1 MKKAATRRLLA
12 PVAGRV
18 LALADVQDPVF
29 ATATMGPGFAIQPT
43 DGRVV
48 APVSGRV
55 TVVAA
60 TKHAVGLVTASGLE
74 VLVHMGIDTVELNG
88 APFVCHVQVGDTVQA
103 GEVLAEM
110 DLAALQRAQKLAT
123 VIVVV
128 TNGQTV
134 LDDLIVAATDQM
146 VTAKTAVATAVLAVT
161 TVPGTQAVPSTT
173 AASDAKLESESES
186 ESEFESESESGF
198 KSESGSKSKAKSKP
212 KSKPNSTSKYAVL
225 ATAIVTNVGGPGN
238 IISVIHC
245 ITRLRFYLKDEH
257 RAQDAVIA
265 NLDGVIDVAKAGG
278 QYQVVIGPAVN
289 EVYDAVMAQLGPAFA
304 DATAGTPTATVTQ
317 AAGAPTETDV
327 PTGWLPRLR
336 HGVSQVIGVMTAAMI
351 LVIGI
356 LAGSGILKGILAAL
370 TGFHVLTVTSGT
382 YMVLNAVADA
392 TFYFLPVVLG
402 FTAAKKLGSDPIVL
416 AIVGAILIYPSLMT
430 AAGHAT
436 TAQITFFGVPTH
448 LMSYAASVF
457 PMIVAAWLGVSVERG
472 LKRVIPLY
480 LRSVFVPILEALIL
494 SVIVL
499 VVIGALITMISK
511 GLASGILAIYNFSP
525 ALSGLVIGGLYQTM
539 VIFGLH
545 WGIIPIVINDIATN
559 GHSYLNAILSIT
571 MVAQGGA
578 VLAVF
583 LKSKNK
589 PLKEISL
596 AAAISAFCG
605 VTEPAL
611 YGVNLKYKRVF
622 VVASIASGLGGLLT
636 GLLHVNNYALSGS
649 LIGFPAFITPGVGIG
664 PNFYGYL
671 ISHYGTLLIAT
682 ILVYLFGF
690 SDKMLPATSAT
701 AK

>member
-1 MKKAATRRLLA
+1 
-12 PVAGRV
+12 
-18 LALADVQDPVF
+18 
-29 ATATMGPGFAIQPT
+29 
-43 DGRVV
+43 
-48 APVSGRV
+48 
-55 TVVAA
+55 
-60 TKHAVGLVTASGLE
+60 
-74 VLVHMGIDTVELNG
+74 
-88 APFVCHVQVGDTVQA
+88 
-103 GEVLAEM
+103 
-110 DLAALQRAQKLAT
+110 
-123 VIVVV
+123 
-128 TNGQTV
+128 
-134 LDDLIVAATDQM
+134 
-146 VTAKTAVATAVLAVT
+146 
-161 TVPGTQAVPSTT
+161 
-173 AASDAKLESESES
+173 
-186 ESEFESESESGF
+186 
-198 KSESGSKSKAKSKP
+198 
-212 KSKPNSTSKYAVL
+212 
-225 ATAIVTNVGGPGN
+225 
-238 IISVIHC
+238 
-245 ITRLRFYLKDEH
+245 
-257 RAQDAVIA
+257 
-265 NLDGVIDVAKAGG
+265 
-278 QYQVVIGPAVN
+278 
-289 EVYDAVMAQLGPAFA
+289 
-304 DATAGTPTATVTQ
+304 
-317 AAGAPTETDV
+317 
-327 PTGWLPRLR
+327 
-336 HGVSQVIGVMTAAMI
+336 MI
-351 LVIGI
+351 PVIGI

-392 TFYFLPVVLG
+392 TFYFLPVILG
-402 FTAAKKLGSDPIVL
+402 FTSAKKLGSDPIVL

-499 VVIGALITMISK
+499 VVIGPLITMISK

-682 ILVYLFGF
+682 TLVYLFGF

>member
-128 TNGQTV
+128 ANGQTV

-161 TVPGTQAVPSTT
+161 PVPGAQAVTSTT
-173 AASDAKLESESES
+173 AASDVEL
-186 ESEFESESESGF
+186 ESEFESES
-198 KSESGSKSKAKSKP
+198 KSKSKS
-212 KSKPNSTSKYAVL
+212 KSKPNSTSKYAAL

-238 IISVIHC
+238 VNSVIHC

-304 DATAGTPTATVTQ
+304 DMTTGTPTAATTQ
-317 AAGAPTETDV
+317 AAGAPTETDA

-336 HGVSQVIGVMTAAMI
+336 HGMSQVIGVMTAAMI
-351 LVIGI
+351 PVIGI

-494 SVIVL
+494 SVVVL
-499 VVIGALITMISK
+499 VVIGPLITMISK

-664 PNFYGYL
+664 ANFYGYL

-682 ILVYLFGF
+682 TLVYLFGF

>member
-29 ATATMGPGFAIQPT
+29 AT
-43 DGRVV
+43 
-48 APVSGRV
+48 
-55 TVVAA
+55 A

-110 DLAALQRAQKLAT
+110 DLAALQRAQKIAT

-161 TVPGTQAVPSTT
+161 PVPGAQVVTPTT

-186 ESEFESESESGF
+186 
-198 KSESGSKSKAKSKP
+198 KSKS
-212 KSKPNSTSKYAVL
+212 KSKPNSTSKYAAL

-238 IISVIHC
+238 VNSVIHC

-304 DATAGTPTATVTQ
+304 DTTAGTPTATATQ
-317 AAGAPTETDV
+317 AAGAPTETDA

-351 LVIGI
+351 PVIGI

-499 VVIGALITMISK
+499 VVIGPLITMISK

-682 ILVYLFGF
+682 TLVYLFGF

>member
-29 ATATMGPGFAIQPT
+29 ATATMGPGFSIQPT

-55 TVVAA
+55 TVVTT

-161 TVPGTQAVPSTT
+161 PVPGAQAVTSTT
-173 AASDAKLESESES
+173 AASDVEL
-186 ESEFESESESGF
+186 ESEFESE
-198 KSESGSKSKAKSKP
+198 SESGSKSKAKSK
-212 KSKPNSTSKYAVL
+212 SKPNSTSKYAAL

-238 IISVIHC
+238 INSVIHC

-289 EVYDAVMAQLGPAFA
+289 EVFDAVMVQLGPAFA
-304 DATAGTPTATVTQ
+304 DMTAGTPTAATTQ
-317 AAGAPTETDV
+317 AAGAPTETDA

-336 HGVSQVIGVMTAAMI
+336 HGMSQVIGVMTAAMI
-351 LVIGI
+351 PVIGI

-499 VVIGALITMISK
+499 VVIGPLITMISK

-583 LKSKNK
+583 LKSKNR

-682 ILVYLFGF
+682 TLVYLFGF
-690 SDKMLPATSAT
+690 SDKMLPAPSAT

>member
-161 TVPGTQAVPSTT
+161 PVPGAQVVTPTT

-186 ESEFESESESGF
+186 
-198 KSESGSKSKAKSKP
+198 KS
-212 KSKPNSTSKYAVL
+212 KSKPNSTSKYAAL

-238 IISVIHC
+238 VNSVIHC

-304 DATAGTPTATVTQ
+304 DTTAGTPTATATQ
-317 AAGAPTETDV
+317 AAGAPTETDA

-351 LVIGI
+351 PVIGI

-457 PMIVAAWLGVSVERG
+457 PMIVAAWLGLSVERG

-499 VVIGALITMISK
+499 VVIGPLITMISK

-682 ILVYLFGF
+682 TLVYLFGF

>member
-48 APVSGRV
+48 TPVSGRV
-55 TVVAA
+55 TVVAT

-161 TVPGTQAVPSTT
+161 PVPGAQAVTSTT
-173 AASDAKLESESES
+173 AASDVELESESES
-186 ESEFESESESGF
+186 
-198 KSESGSKSKAKSKP
+198 KSESRSES
-212 KSKPNSTSKYAVL
+212 KSKPNSTSKYAAL

-238 IISVIHC
+238 INSVIHC

-304 DATAGTPTATVTQ
+304 DTTAGTPTATATQ
-317 AAGAPTETDV
+317 AAGAPTETDA

-336 HGVSQVIGVMTAAMI
+336 HGMSQVIGVMTAAMI
-351 LVIGI
+351 PVICI

-494 SVIVL
+494 SVVVL
-499 VVIGALITMISK
+499 VVIGPLITMISK

>member
-161 TVPGTQAVPSTT
+161 PVPGAQVVTPTT

-186 ESEFESESESGF
+186 
-198 KSESGSKSKAKSKP
+198 KSKS
-212 KSKPNSTSKYAVL
+212 KSKPNSTSKYAAL

-238 IISVIHC
+238 VNSVIHC

-304 DATAGTPTATVTQ
+304 DTTAGTPTATATQ
-317 AAGAPTETDV
+317 AAGAPTETDA

-351 LVIGI
+351 PVIGI

-499 VVIGALITMISK
+499 VVIGPLITMISK

-682 ILVYLFGF
+682 TLVYLFGF

>member
-146 VTAKTAVATAVLAVT
+146 VTAKTAAATAVLAVT
-161 TVPGTQAVPSTT
+161 PVPGAQVVTPTT

-186 ESEFESESESGF
+186 
-198 KSESGSKSKAKSKP
+198 KSKS
-212 KSKPNSTSKYAVL
+212 KSKPNSTSKYAAL

-238 IISVIHC
+238 VNSVIHC

-304 DATAGTPTATVTQ
+304 DTTAGTPTATATQ
-317 AAGAPTETDV
+317 AAGAPTETDA

-351 LVIGI
+351 PVIGI

-499 VVIGALITMISK
+499 VVIGPLITMISK

-682 ILVYLFGF
+682 TLVYLFGF

>member
-48 APVSGRV
+48 TPVSGRV
-55 TVVAA
+55 TVVAT

-161 TVPGTQAVPSTT
+161 PVPGAQAVTSTT
-173 AASDAKLESESES
+173 AASDVELESESES
-186 ESEFESESESGF
+186 
-198 KSESGSKSKAKSKP
+198 KSESRSES
-212 KSKPNSTSKYAVL
+212 KSKPNSTSKYAAL

-238 IISVIHC
+238 INSVIHC

-304 DATAGTPTATVTQ
+304 DTTAGTPTATATQ
-317 AAGAPTETDV
+317 AAGAPTETDA

-336 HGVSQVIGVMTAAMI
+336 HGMSQVIGVMTAAMI
-351 LVIGI
+351 PVIGI

-494 SVIVL
+494 SVVVL
-499 VVIGALITMISK
+499 VVIGPLITMISK

-682 ILVYLFGF
+682 TLVYLFGF

>member
-110 DLAALQRAQKLAT
+110 DLAALQRAQKIAT

-161 TVPGTQAVPSTT
+161 PVPGAQVVTPTT

-186 ESEFESESESGF
+186 
-198 KSESGSKSKAKSKP
+198 KSKS
-212 KSKPNSTSKYAVL
+212 KSKPNSTSKYAAL

-238 IISVIHC
+238 VNSVIHC

-289 EVYDAVMAQLGPAFA
+289 EVYDAVMAQLEPAFA
-304 DATAGTPTATVTQ
+304 DTTAGTPTATATQ
-317 AAGAPTETDV
+317 AAGAPTETDA

-351 LVIGI
+351 PVIGI

-499 VVIGALITMISK
+499 VVIGPLITMISK

-682 ILVYLFGF
+682 TLVYLFGF

>member
-110 DLAALQRAQKLAT
+110 DLAALQRAQKIAT

-161 TVPGTQAVPSTT
+161 PVPGAQVVTPTT

-186 ESEFESESESGF
+186 
-198 KSESGSKSKAKSKP
+198 KSKS
-212 KSKPNSTSKYAVL
+212 KSKPNSTSKYAAL

-238 IISVIHC
+238 VNSVIHC

-304 DATAGTPTATVTQ
+304 DTTAGTPTATATQ
-317 AAGAPTETDV
+317 AAGAPTETD
-327 PTGWLPRLR
+327 
-336 HGVSQVIGVMTAAMI
+336 A
-351 LVIGI
+351 
-356 LAGSGILKGILAAL
+356 
-370 TGFHVLTVTSGT
+370 
-382 YMVLNAVADA
+382 
-392 TFYFLPVVLG
+392 
-402 FTAAKKLGSDPIVL
+402 
-416 AIVGAILIYPSLMT
+416 
-430 AAGHAT
+430 
-436 TAQITFFGVPTH
+436 
-448 LMSYAASVF
+448 
-457 PMIVAAWLGVSVERG
+457 
-472 LKRVIPLY
+472 
-480 LRSVFVPILEALIL
+480 
-494 SVIVL
+494 
-499 VVIGALITMISK
+499 
-511 GLASGILAIYNFSP
+511 
-525 ALSGLVIGGLYQTM
+525 
-539 VIFGLH
+539 
-545 WGIIPIVINDIATN
+545 
-559 GHSYLNAILSIT
+559 
-571 MVAQGGA
+571 
-578 VLAVF
+578 
-583 LKSKNK
+583 
-589 PLKEISL
+589 
-596 AAAISAFCG
+596 
-605 VTEPAL
+605 
-611 YGVNLKYKRVF
+611 
-622 VVASIASGLGGLLT
+622 
-636 GLLHVNNYALSGS
+636 
-649 LIGFPAFITPGVGIG
+649 
-664 PNFYGYL
+664 
-671 ISHYGTLLIAT
+671 
-682 ILVYLFGF
+682 
-690 SDKMLPATSAT
+690 
-701 AK
+701 

>member
-161 TVPGTQAVPSTT
+161 PVPGAQVVTPTT

-186 ESEFESESESGF
+186 
-198 KSESGSKSKAKSKP
+198 KSKS
-212 KSKPNSTSKYAVL
+212 KSKPNSTSKYAAL

-238 IISVIHC
+238 VNSVIHC

-304 DATAGTPTATVTQ
+304 DTTAGTPTATATQ
-317 AAGAPTETDV
+317 AAGAPTETDA

-351 LVIGI
+351 PVIGI

-392 TFYFLPVVLG
+392 TFYFLPVILG

-499 VVIGALITMISK
+499 VVIGPLITMISK

-525 ALSGLVIGGLYQTM
+525 ALSGLAIGGLYQTM

-682 ILVYLFGF
+682 TLVYLFGF

>member
-161 TVPGTQAVPSTT
+161 PVPGAQVVTSTT
-173 AASDAKLESESES
+173 AASDVELESESES
-186 ESEFESESESGF
+186 ES
-198 KSESGSKSKAKSKP
+198 GSKSKAKSKSKP
-212 KSKPNSTSKYAVL
+212 KSKPNSTSKYAAL
-225 ATAIVTNVGGPGN
+225 ATSIVTNVGGPGN
-238 IISVIHC
+238 VNSVIHC

-304 DATAGTPTATVTQ
+304 DTTAGTPTATATQ
-317 AAGAPTETDV
+317 AAGAPTETDA

-351 LVIGI
+351 PVIGI

-499 VVIGALITMISK
+499 VVIGPLITMISK

-664 PNFYGYL
+664 ANFYGYL

-682 ILVYLFGF
+682 TLVYLFGF

>member
-161 TVPGTQAVPSTT
+161 PVPGAQAVTSTT
-173 AASDAKLESESES
+173 AASDVEL
-186 ESEFESESESGF
+186 ESEFESESES
-198 KSESGSKSKAKSKP
+198 KSKS
-212 KSKPNSTSKYAVL
+212 KSKPNSTSKYAHL

-238 IISVIHC
+238 INSVIHC

-304 DATAGTPTATVTQ
+304 DTTAGTPTATATQ
-317 AAGAPTETDV
+317 AAGAPTETDA

-351 LVIGI
+351 PVIGI

-499 VVIGALITMISK
+499 VVIGPLITMISK

-682 ILVYLFGF
+682 TLVYLFGF